1 MAHTMLPMQPQFLRR
16 LKMKYTRPEYKNER
30 ATVED
35 VITNSYYIAEEKNEQ
50 GEVTKVTI
58 NGYLSHLL
66 GKQ

>member
-1 MAHTMLPMQPQFLRR
+1 MR
-16 LKMKYTRPEYKNER
+16 YTKPEYKNDSIN
-30 ATVED
+30 VND
-35 VITNSYYIAEEKNEQ
+35 VITNSYYISEEKNEQ

>member
-1 MAHTMLPMQPQFLRR
+1 
-16 LKMKYTRPEYKNER
+16 MKYTRPEYKNER
-30 ATVED
+30 TTVED

>member
-1 MAHTMLPMQPQFLRR
+1 M
-16 LKMKYTRPEYKNER
+16 YTKPEFKNEN
-30 ATVED
+30 ASVED
-35 VITNSYYIAEEKNEQ
+35 VITNSYYISEEKNEQ